1 MTIQRIILVE
11 DDEALRAATAQLL
24 ELAGHDVDV
33 FAGAGAA
40 LAALTTDFTGMIVSD
55 IRMPGM
61 DGLTLM
67 SHVRALDPDIPVVLV
82 TGHGDVPM
90 AVKALHDGAADF
102 LVKPFAADHLTAAV
116 RRSLAHR
123 ALVIENR
130 RLRDLAAA
138 ADRDHPLLGQ
148 SAPMQRLR
156 LAMAQLADAPVDVL
170 IEGETGTGKELVAL
184 LLHRRSERRARP
196 FVAVNCAGLDEGAAE
211 LALFGDR
218 GEGITATRLIH
229 DGQIALSSGGTLVL
243 DEVDALPL
251 RVQAR
256 LLRVIE
262 EREIHP
268 FGAER
273 PRALN
278 LRVIATTKVDLARA
292 VEAGRFR
299 ADLYYRLDATRLQV
313 PRLRDRG
320 DDVLALFATF
330 AEEARDQF
338 GVTDWAPDM
347 TLLDHLRS
355 CDWPGNVRELR
366 SFAYDAVLGAS
377 ARNRDDDAGT
387 SDLPARVAAFEASA
401 IEAALRG
408 HHGNVPAVLAELGLP
423 RKTLYDK
430 MARYQLVPARFRSA
444 E

>member
-1 MTIQRIILVE
+1 
-11 DDEALRAATAQLL
+11 
-24 ELAGHDVDV
+24 
-33 FAGAGAA
+33 
-40 LAALTTDFTGMIVSD
+40 
-55 IRMPGM
+55 M

-67 SHVRALDPDIPVVLV
+67 AQVRALDPDIPIVLV

-138 ADRDHPLLGQ
+138 ADQDHPLLGQ

-170 IEGETGTGKELVAL
+170 IEGETGTGKDLVAL
-184 LLHRRSERRARP
+184 LLHRRSTRRARP
-196 FVAVNCAGLDEGAAE
+196 FVAVSCAGLGDATAE
-211 LALFGDR
+211 RELFGDID
-218 GEGITATRLIH
+218 GTAAARLAH
-229 DGQIALSSGGTLVL
+229 DGQIALSNGGTLLL
-243 DEVDALPL
+243 DEVEALPPTI
-251 RVQAR
+251 QAR

-273 PRALN
+273 PRTLS
-278 LRVIATTKVDLARA
+278 LRVIATTKIDLAAA
-292 VEAGRFR
+292 VDAGQFR
-299 ADLYYRLDATRLQV
+299 ADLYYRLNATRLRV
-313 PRLRDRG
+313 PPLRERG
-320 DDVLALFATF
+320 DDVLGLFATF
-330 AEEARDQF
+330 AEEACHQF
-338 GVTDWAPDM
+338 TVTDWMPNLR
-347 TLLDHLRS
+347 LLDHLRS

-377 ARNRDDDAGT
+377 TPDDTEAAIT
-387 SDLPARVAAFEASA
+387 SDLPTRVATFEAHA
-401 IEAALRG
+401 IEAALRT
-408 HHGNVPAVLAELGLP
+408 HQGNVPAVLATLGIP

-430 MARYQLVPARFRSA
+430 MARHGLVPSRFRA
-444 E
+444 TDGA